1 MRTIIIN
8 GSPKGNSK
16 KCNSMF
22 FAREFVRNM
31 ENPCEIQCVANQ
43 DAKELAQYIKPFDTV
58 LFILPLYIHAMP
70 GILMDFIEFLE
81 PTKDKSKSMGFIVQ
95 AGFIETSQERFLK
108 AYFEGLT
115 ARLNYRY
122 LGTVAKGEAAGIY
135 MYPKMF
141 KKVFRQL
148 NRLGVEFERNH
159 AFDRDIVK
167 KMEKPYKLSKPML
180 ILLTIVDKF
189 GLANIG
195 WHKKL
200 KENNAFDKRLE
211 KPFL

>member
-1 MRTIIIN
+1 
-8 GSPKGNSK
+8 
-16 KCNSMF
+16 MF

-31 ENPCEIQCVANQ
+31 EEPCEIQCVGSR
-43 DAKELAQYIKPFDTV
+43 DAKELAEYVKQFDTI

-70 GILMDFIEFLE
+70 GILMDFIEVLE
-81 PTKDKSKSMGFIVQ
+81 PATDKNKNMGFIVQ

-108 AYFEGLT
+108 AYFEELT
-115 ARLNYRY
+115 AQLNYRY

-141 KKVFRQL
+141 KKVFRL
-148 NRLGVEFERNH
+148 MNRLGVEFE
-159 AFDRDIVK
+159 K
-167 KMEKPYKLSKPML
+167 KHTFNREIIRKLEKPYKLSKPML
-180 ILLTIVDKF
+180 LLLNIVEKV

-200 KENNAFDKRLE
+200 KENNAFYKRLY